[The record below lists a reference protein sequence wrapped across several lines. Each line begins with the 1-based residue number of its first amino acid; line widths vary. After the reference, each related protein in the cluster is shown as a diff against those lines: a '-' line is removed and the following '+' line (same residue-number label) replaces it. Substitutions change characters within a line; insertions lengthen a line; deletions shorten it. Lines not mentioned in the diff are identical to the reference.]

1 MKRVVMILVLIPVL
15 FMIMGG
21 ESSALTF
28 EFNKGKPG
36 VQAFAVK
43 YLRFTVGG
51 ETIIP
56 ALPANFYVIYD
67 SADDI
72 PVLVAKV
79 GKLNKTSR
87 ISPYLEELSGGRNAK
102 VVAGPQGGKVV
113 YNATKPP
120 HWKVLSSYALW
131 DGWVFIGGRKET
143 IVDLLKR
150 HKNTAEIVKADKSV
164 SATIKEWKNAGV
176 RVWGDNVND
185 RLSNLFEAQKK
196 RILIPLIRDPKKIKY
211 IAGAFTLTEA
221 KEMSG
226 TLLIRPSGQQAGKE
240 IEGDLGFIGETIR
253 RRLVAVKTP
262 YKGKVYSTDNGVV
275 YETYIG
281 NYLAA
286 QGQIVREER

>member
-1 MKRVVMILVLIPVL
+1 MKRVVMMLVLIPVL

-72 PVLVAKV
+72 PLLVAKV

-87 ISPYLEELSGGRNAK
+87 LSRYLEAISGGGDAK
-102 VVAGPQGGKVV
+102 VVAGPHGGKVV
-113 YNATKPP
+113 YNPNRPP
-120 HWKVLSSYALW
+120 DKKMLSSYALW
-131 DGWVFIGGRKET
+131 DGWVFIGSKKET
-143 IVDLLKR
+143 IMDLLKR

-176 RVWGDNVND
+176 RIWGDNTND
-185 RLSNLFEAQKK
+185 RLSSLFGAQRTK
-196 RILIPLIRDPKKIKY
+196 ILIPLIRDPRQIKY
-211 IAGAFTLTEA
+211 ISGAFILTEA

-226 TLLIRPSGQQAGKE
+226 TLLILPTGQQFLKD
-240 IEGDLGFIGETIR
+240 IESDLAFIGETIR

>member
-1 MKRVVMILVLIPVL
+1 MMLVLIPVL

-87 ISPYLEELSGGRNAK
+87 LSSYLEELSGGRNAK

-143 IVDLLKR
+143 IVDILKR

-196 RILIPLIRDPKKIKY
+196 RILIPLIRDPKKVKY

-226 TLLIRPSGQQAGKE
+226 TLVIMPAGPQAGKD
-240 IEGDLGFIGETIR
+240 IESDLKFTGETIR
-253 RRLVAVKTP
+253 RRLVAVKTQ
-262 YKGKVYSTDNGVV
+262 YKGKMHSTDNGVI

-281 NYLAA
+281 NYIAA
-286 QGQIVREER
+286 EGRIVQEER